1 MYDVVCIISRGTT
14 VLTFL
19 IDNIFYYFFLL
30 TAIKTGRYTHEKRSQ
45 DIREIKKLE
54 KKNNPVPEVVINE
67 NIEEAKELAALL
79 VQAQKDMYGKNYDY
93 WISDD
98 MIYSLAKEYHV

>member
-1 MYDVVCIISRGTT
+1 MVYLSVHENNIS
-14 VLTFL
+14 
-19 IDNIFYYFFLL
+19 
-30 TAIKTGRYTHEKRSQ
+30 
-45 DIREIKKLE
+45 
-54 KKNNPVPEVVINE
+54 
-67 NIEEAKELAALL
+67 LL

>member
-19 IDNIFYYFFLL
+19 IDNILYYFIL

-54 KKNNPVPEVVINE
+54 KKKYPVPEVVINE
-67 NIEEAKELAALL
+67 NIEETKELAALL